1 MKAEIQAKLEKLEEY
16 TRLLKKYQAHDLEGL
31 KEDPTLR
38 GATERYFETALE
50 CILDIGGMIIS
61 MEGLRKPDKYREIIE
76 ILGDEGILSREFVER
91 FAPAAG
97 FRNIL
102 VHMYAEVDV
111 EKLYEHLQKDLKDF
125 DVFARQVAKYLKEK

>member
-16 TRLLKKYQAHDLEGL
+16 TRLLKEYQAHDLEDL

-38 GATERYFETALE
+38 GATEQYFETTLE

-61 MEGLRKPDKYREIIE
+61 MEGLRKLDKYREIIE
-76 ILGDEGILSREFVER
+76 ILGDEGILSREFAER

-111 EKLYEHLQKDLKDF
+111 EKLYGHL
-125 DVFARQVAKYLKEK
+125 